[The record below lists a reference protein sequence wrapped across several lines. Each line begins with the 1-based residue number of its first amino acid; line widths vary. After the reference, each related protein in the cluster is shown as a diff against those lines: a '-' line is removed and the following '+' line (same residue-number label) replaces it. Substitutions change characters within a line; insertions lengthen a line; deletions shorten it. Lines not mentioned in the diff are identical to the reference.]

1 MAKIQE
7 LTMALLN
14 VIKWDAL
21 PGIAA
26 YRYPAEKIRLGSQLF
41 VSETQNVVLL
51 KSGRLIKTFGP
62 GRHTLATGNIPLLDA
77 LVDLPFG
84 GETPFPVELWF
95 VNKTVKLDIPW
106 QTGAPIPLRDPQ
118 FGVVTPLR
126 GEGQFGLAV
135 EDAAKFMVKLVGT
148 LHSFD
153 HETLRLYFK
162 GIVLTRTSTLVA
174 GFVSERRIPVLQIA
188 PHLAELSEIVNA
200 ALHEEFADYGLSV
213 SKFRITALT
222 PDPSPGLEQVSQALA
237 DKAQMEILGISYRE
251 KKELE
256 IMEKAAMN
264 QAGMTGGMV
273 GAGVGLGIGQKLAE
287 KVGSFGGGTL
297 TCPHCGKVC
306 KDIYTYCPKC
316 GKTIK

>member
-1 MAKIQE
+1 MP
-7 LTMALLN
+7 LLN
-14 VIKWDAL
+14 VVKWDAQ

-26 YRYPAEKIRLGSQLF
+26 FRYPSEKIRLGSQLF
-41 VSETQNVVLL
+41 VSETQNVILL
-51 KSGRLIKTFGP
+51 KSGRLIKSFGP

-77 LVDLPFG
+77 LVNLPFG
-84 GETPFPVELWF
+84 GDTPFPAEVWF
-95 VNKTVKLDIPW
+95 VNRTVKLDIPW
-106 QTGAPIPLRDPQ
+106 QTNTPIPLRDPQ

-135 EDAAKFMVKLVGT
+135 EDAEKFLLKLVGT

-153 HETLRLYFK
+153 YETLRLYFK

-174 GFVSERRIPVLQIA
+174 NIVSERMIPVLQIA
-188 PHLAELSEIVNA
+188 SYLSEISEIVNS
-200 ALHEEFADYGLSV
+200 ALTGEFAEYGLTI
-213 SKFRITALT
+213 SKFRITALS
-222 PDPSPGLEQVSQALA
+222 PDSSLGLNQVSQALA
-237 DKAQMEILGISYRE
+237 DKAQMDILGISYRE

-264 QAGMTGGMV
+264 QSGMTGGMV

>member
-1 MAKIQE
+1 MS
-7 LTMALLN
+7 LFN
-14 VIKWDAL
+14 VIKWDAQ

-26 YRYPAEKIRLGSQLF
+26 YRYPSEKIRLGSQLF

-51 KSGRLIKTFGP
+51 KSGRLLKTFDP

-77 LVDLPFG
+77 LVNLPFG
-84 GETPFPVELWF
+84 GDTPFPAEVWF

-153 HETLRLYFK
+153 YETLRLYFK
-162 GIVLTRTSTLVA
+162 GIVLSKVSDLIA
-174 GFVSERRIPVLQIA
+174 SFVSERMTPVLQIA
-188 PHLAELSEIVNA
+188 TYLDELSTQANLTLAED
-200 ALHEEFADYGLSV
+200 FAEYGLVLSN
-213 SKFRITALT
+213 FRIISLS
-222 PDPSPGLEQVSQALA
+222 PDSSQGLNQVSQALA
-237 DKAQMEILGISYRE
+237 DKAQMDILGISYRE

-264 QAGMTGGMV
+264 QGMPGTMLGAGMAM
-273 GAGVGLGIGQKLAE
+273 GLGQQMAQNLNSSASSE
-287 KVGSFGGGTL
+287 TE
-297 TCPHCGKVC
+297 CPHCGRSC
-306 KDIYTYCPKC
+306 KGIYTFCPKC
-316 GKTIK
+316 GKKIK